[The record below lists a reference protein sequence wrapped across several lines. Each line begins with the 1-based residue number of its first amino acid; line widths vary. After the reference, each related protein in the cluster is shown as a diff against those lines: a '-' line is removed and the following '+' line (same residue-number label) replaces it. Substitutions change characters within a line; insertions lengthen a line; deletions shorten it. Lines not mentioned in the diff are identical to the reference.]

1 MGKMA
6 ECHLS
11 SFSDE
16 MLQGKKIIVGVSG
29 SIAAYKAAF
38 LVRLL
43 VQAGAE
49 VRVMLTTGAL
59 QFVTPLTFSTL
70 SKNPVHSDF
79 TEDKDSGVWANHVD
93 IALWADLMIL
103 APLTANT
110 LSKMAHGQCDSF
122 FMAVY
127 MSARCPVFFAPAMDH
142 DMFLHGGTTENVE
155 KLIAFGHHLLA
166 PGEGE
171 LASGLIGK
179 GRMAEPEEIVASVVS
194 TLISKS
200 PLHGNHVLVTA
211 GPTHEAIDP
220 VRFIGNHSTGK
231 MGFALAES
239 LANLGA
245 RVALVCGPNNLTIK
259 HPMIQRIDVTS
270 AKQMLEACIP
280 IFEQAHGAVLAA
292 AVADYMPEVVLEHK
306 QKKGAE
312 NWTLQLVK
320 TPDIALALG
329 SRKKEGQWLVGF
341 ALETQ
346 NELENAKAKL
356 ERKNL
361 DLIVLN
367 SLRDKGA
374 GFGTDTNKIT
384 LIWRNHK
391 VSEFGLKPK
400 AHVARDITDA
410 IIELAN
416 R

>member
-1 MGKMA
+1 MA

-29 SIAAYKAAF
+29 SIAAYKAAY

-49 VRVMLTTGAL
+49 VRVMLTNGAL

-79 TEDKDSGVWANHVD
+79 TENKDSGMWVNHVD
-93 IALWADLMIL
+93 MALWADLMIL

-142 DMFLHGGTTENVE
+142 DMFMHGGTTENVE
-155 KLIAFGHHLLA
+155 KLISFGHHLLA

-179 GRMAEPEEIVASVVS
+179 GRMAEPEEIVASVESVL
-194 TLISKS
+194 TAQS
-200 PLHGNHVLVTA
+200 PLHGKRILVTA

-231 MGFALAES
+231 MGFALAET

-245 RVALVCGPNNLTIK
+245 RVSLVCGPTNLVLH
-259 HPMIQRIDVTS
+259 HPLIQRMDVTS
-270 AKQMLEACIP
+270 AKQMLDVCLPLFDA
-280 IFEQAHGAVLAA
+280 ADAAVLAA
-292 AVADYMPEVVLEHK
+292 AVADYMPEMVLEQK
-306 QKKGAE
+306 QKKGDE
-312 NWTLQLVK
+312 NWSLQLVK

-329 SRKKEGQWLVGF
+329 SRKREHQRLVGF
-341 ALETQ
+341 ALET
-346 NELENAKAKL
+346 NDELANAKAKL
-356 ERKNL
+356 ERKNM

-367 SLRDKGA
+367 SLRDEGA

-384 LIWRNHK
+384 LIWRSNK
-391 VSEFGLKPK
+391 IREFGLKAK
-400 AHVARDITDA
+400 SAVARDIADA
-410 IIELAN
+410 LVELIHA
-416 R
+416 

>member
-1 MGKMA
+1 
-6 ECHLS
+6 
-11 SFSDE
+11 

-38 LVRLL
+38 IVRLL

-49 VRVMLTTGAL
+49 VRVMLTNGAL

-79 TEDKDSGVWANHVD
+79 TENKDSGVWVNHVEM
-93 IALWADLMIL
+93 ALWADLMIL

-110 LSKMAHGQCDSF
+110 LSKMAQGQCDSF

-142 DMFLHGGTTENVE
+142 DMFLHGGTAENIE
-155 KLIAFGHHLLA
+155 KLVSFGHHLLA

-179 GRMAEPEEIVASVVS
+179 GRMAEPEEIVTSV
-194 TLISKS
+194 ISILTAES
-200 PLHGNHVLVTA
+200 PMHGKHVLVTA
-211 GPTHEAIDP
+211 GPTYEAIDP
-220 VRFIGNHSTGK
+220 VRFIGNHSSGK
-231 MGFALAES
+231 MGFALAET

-245 RVALVCGPNNLTIK
+245 RVTLVCGPNQLNLH
-259 HPMIQRIDVTS
+259 HPLVHRVDVVS
-270 AKQMLEACIP
+270 AKEMLEACLAV
-280 IFEQAHGAVLAA
+280 FEHVDGAVLAA
-292 AVADYMPEVVLEHK
+292 AVADYMPEVVLDQK
-306 QKKGAE
+306 QKKNDE
-312 NWTLQLVK
+312 KWILPLVK

-329 SRKKEGQWLVGF
+329 NRKRKGQWLVGF
-341 ALETQ
+341 ALET
-346 NELENAKAKL
+346 NDEVANAKGKL

-361 DLIVLN
+361 DMIVLN
-367 SLRDKGA
+367 SLRDAGA

-384 LIWRNHK
+384 LIWRDNK
-391 VSEFGLKPK
+391 ISEFGLKPK
-400 AHVARDITDA
+400 SLVARDIAEA
-410 IIELAN
+410 IQELTN

>member
-1 MGKMA
+1 MA

-49 VRVMLTTGAL
+49 VRVMLTNGAL

-79 TEDKDSGVWANHVD
+79 TENKDSGVWVNHVEM
-93 IALWADLMIL
+93 ALWADLMIL

-122 FMAVY
+122 FMAVC

-142 DMFLHGGTTENVE
+142 DMFLHGGTTENIDTLVS
-155 KLIAFGHHLLA
+155 FGHHLLA

-194 TLISKS
+194 TLTAQS
-200 PLHGNHVLVTA
+200 PLHGKHVLVTA
-211 GPTHEAIDP
+211 GPTYEAIDP

-231 MGFALAES
+231 MGFALAET

-245 RVALVCGPNNLTIK
+245 RVTLVCGPNQLTIQ
-259 HPMIQRIDVTS
+259 HPLIHRIDVTS
-270 AKQMLEACIP
+270 ANQMLDACLP
-280 IFEQAHGAVLAA
+280 LFEKVDGAVLAA
-292 AVADYMPEVVLEHK
+292 AVADYMPEVALAKK
-306 QKKGAE
+306 QKKSDE

-320 TPDIALALG
+320 TPDIAMALG
-329 SRKKEGQWLVGF
+329 RCKRDGQWLVGF
-341 ALETQ
+341 ALETHD
-346 NELENAKAKL
+346 ELANAKGKL

-367 SLRDKGA
+367 SLRDEGA

-384 LIWRNHK
+384 LIWRDNK
-391 VSEFGLKPK
+391 IAEFGLKPK
-400 AHVARDITDA
+400 ALVARDITDA
-410 IIELAN
+410 IIELMN

>member
-1 MGKMA
+1 MA
-6 ECHLS
+6 ICHLS

-49 VRVMLTTGAL
+49 VRVMLTNGAL

-79 TEDKDSGVWANHVD
+79 TENKDSGVWVNHVD
-93 IALWADLMIL
+93 MALWADFMIL

-142 DMFLHGGTTENVE
+142 DMFLHGGTTENIE
-155 KLIAFGHHLLA
+155 KLVSFGHHLLA

-194 TLISKS
+194 NLTAQS
-200 PLHGNHVLVTA
+200 PLHGKHVLVTA

-231 MGFALAES
+231 MGFALAETF
-239 LANLGA
+239 ANLGA
-245 RVALVCGPNNLTIK
+245 RVTLVAGPTHLSIQ
-259 HPMIQRIDVTS
+259 HPLIHRLDVTS
-270 AKQMLEACIP
+270 AKEMLEVCLP
-280 IFEQAHGAVLAA
+280 VFEEVDGAVLAA
-292 AVADYMPEVVLEHK
+292 AVADYMPEVVLEQK
-306 QKKGAE
+306 QKKSEE
-312 NWTLQLVK
+312 NWSLSLVK

-329 SRKKEGQWLVGF
+329 ALKREGQWLVGF
-341 ALETQ
+341 ALETH
-346 NELENAKAKL
+346 NELSNAKTKL

-367 SLRDKGA
+367 SLRDEGA

-384 LIWRNHK
+384 LIWRNNK
-391 VSEFGLKPK
+391 TREFGLKAK
-400 AHVARDITDA
+400 SAVARDIADA
-410 IIELAN
+410 IVELIHA
-416 R
+416 

>member
-1 MGKMA
+1 MA

-43 VQAGAE
+43 VQSGAE
-49 VRVMLTTGAL
+49 VRVMLTNGAL
-59 QFVTPLTFSTL
+59 EFVTPLTFSTL

-79 TEDKDSGVWANHVD
+79 TENKDSGVWVNHVD
-93 IALWADLMIL
+93 MALWADLMIL

-110 LSKMAHGQCDSF
+110 LSKMAQGQCDSF

-142 DMFLHGGTTENVE
+142 DMFLHGATIENVE
-155 KLIAFGHHLLA
+155 KLISFGHHLLA

-194 TLISKS
+194 ALTLRS
-200 PLHGNHVLVTA
+200 PLHGKHILVTA

-220 VRFIGNHSTGK
+220 VRYIGNHSTGK
-231 MGFALAES
+231 MGFALAET
-239 LANLGA
+239 LANMGA
-245 RVALVCGPNNLTIK
+245 RVTLVCGPSHLLTQ
-259 HPMIQRIDVTS
+259 HPLIHRVNVTS
-270 AKQMLEACIP
+270 AKEMLSACLP
-280 IFEQAHGAVLAA
+280 VFEKVNGAVLAA
-292 AVADYMPEVVLEHK
+292 AVADYMPELILEQK
-306 QKKGAE
+306 QKKGDE
-312 NWTLQLVK
+312 TWVLPLVK

-329 SRKKEGQWLVGF
+329 NRKRKGQWLVGF
-341 ALETQ
+341 ALET
-346 NELENAKAKL
+346 NDELANATAKL

-367 SLRDKGA
+367 SLRDEGA

-384 LIWRNHK
+384 LIWRNNK
-391 VSEFGLKPK
+391 TLEFGLKAK
-400 AHVARDITDA
+400 SAVALDIADA
-410 IIELAN
+410 IVELIN
-416 R
+416 G

>member
-1 MGKMA
+1 
-6 ECHLS
+6 
-11 SFSDE
+11 

-49 VRVMLTTGAL
+49 VRVMLTNGAL

-79 TEDKDSGVWANHVD
+79 TEDKDSGVWVNHVEM
-93 IALWADLMIL
+93 ALWADLMIL

-142 DMFLHGGTTENVE
+142 DMFLHGGTIENIE
-155 KLIAFGHHLLA
+155 KLVSFGHHLLA

-179 GRMAEPEEIVASVVS
+179 GRMAEPEQIVTSVVS
-194 TLISKS
+194 TLTAQS
-200 PLHGNHVLVTA
+200 PLHGKHVLVTA
-211 GPTHEAIDP
+211 GPTYEAIDP

-231 MGFALAES
+231 MGFALAET

-245 RVALVCGPNNLTIK
+245 RVTLVCGPNHLTSQ
-259 HPMIQRIDVTS
+259 HPLIHRVDVTS
-270 AKQMLEACIP
+270 VKQMLDACLP
-280 IFEQAHGAVLAA
+280 LFEDVNGAVLAA
-292 AVADYMPEVVLEHK
+292 AVADYMPEVALEKK
-306 QKKGAE
+306 QKKNEE
-312 NWTLQLVK
+312 NWSLQLVK

-329 SRKKEGQWLVGF
+329 SRKRNNQWLVGF
-341 ALETQ
+341 ALETHD
-346 NELENAKAKL
+346 ELANAKTKL

-367 SLRDKGA
+367 SLRDEGA

-384 LIWRNHK
+384 LIWRDNK
-391 VSEFGLKPK
+391 IGEFGLKPK
-400 AHVARDITDA
+400 SLVAQDIADA
-410 IIELAN
+410 IIELMN

>member
-1 MGKMA
+1 MA
-6 ECHLS
+6 ERHLS
-11 SFSDE
+11 SFYDN
-16 MLQGKKIIVGVSG
+16 MLQGKKIIVGVTG

-43 VQAGAE
+43 MQAGAE
-49 VRVMLTTGAL
+49 VRVMLTNGAL

-79 TEDKDSGVWANHVD
+79 TENKDSGVWVNHVD

-194 TLISKS
+194 TLTAKS
-200 PLHGNHVLVTA
+200 PLHGKHILVTA
-211 GPTHEAIDP
+211 GPTYEAIDP

-239 LANLGA
+239 LANMGA
-245 RVALVCGPNNLTIK
+245 RVTLVCGPSNLTIQ
-259 HPMIQRIDVTS
+259 HPLIQRIDVTS
-270 AKQMLEACIP
+270 AKQMLDACMP

-292 AVADYMPEVVLEHK
+292 AVADYMPEVVLEQK

-341 ALETQ
+341 ALETHD
-346 NELENAKAKL
+346 EVANAKTKL

-391 VSEFGLKPK
+391 VSEFGLKSK

-410 IIELAN
+410 IIELTN